1 MADKSV
7 NHCENL
13 KTKPSLCSLRG
24 DYSIPEPVKKKFGL
38 SKLLKTNAN
47 SWSDPEALIDAYFVN
62 SLVWEESGEKYL
74 GLLSKALYEFSRSDA
89 ETLKVRS
96 YAEQVSRF
104 LKKKS
109 VISKGIFYYRLKA
122 TEAEA
127 QRQEV
132 LAKLQGA
139 ATGAALSNLGA
150 ESLRKRAFDEVL
162 SGMRGLSI
170 NYSYK
175 QLPFISCRYLVILK
189 TIKETTRKIVTK
201 MLS

>member
-1 MADKSV
+1 MVEKSV
-7 NHCENL
+7 KDSENL

-74 GLLSKALYEFSRSDA
+74 QLLSRALYKFSQSDA
-89 ETLKVRS
+89 ETFKVRS
-96 YAEQVSRF
+96 YAKQVSEY

-109 VISKGIFYYRLKA
+109 VISKSIFYYKLKA

-127 QRQEV
+127 QRQEI

-150 ESLRKRAFDEVL
+150 ENLRKRAFDEVVYDIRL
-162 SGMRGLSI
+162 SSI
-170 NYSYK
+170 YYSN
-175 QLPFISCRYLVILK
+175 QSITVHIL
-189 TIKETTRKIVTK
+189 
-201 MLS
+201 